1 MATEFLVGQTALSTF
16 RVDALKKRLAE
27 VGLEQ
32 CDIETMWVYLL
43 QTSSTLTAEATEKA
57 CTLLDADAS
66 KGVPEEGIFVA
77 PRLGTISPWSSKAT
91 DIFRYCGVRGVR
103 RVEHAMYIKVLQNG
117 AVLSREALG
126 TDALNV
132 LHDRMIEGVFTKA
145 ELPAFFVNARPAE
158 GKVFDVLNE
167 GRAAL
172 ERANREIGLAMSDPE
187 IDYLY
192 TAYTK
197 AQRNPTDT
205 ELTMFGQVNS
215 EHCRHKIFNAK
226 WIIDG
231 QERDVSLFG
240 MIKNTHKLHPE
251 GTQVAYKDNSGVIDG
266 FRTMAFQADPTDNT
280 YKFAEDQI
288 EMLMKVETHNHPT
301 AISPYPGAATGD
313 LNKISW

>member
-43 QTSSTLTAEATEKA
+43 QTSSALTAEAVEKA

-66 KGVPEEGIFVA
+66 KEVPAEGIFVA

-103 RVEHAMYIKVLQNG
+103 RVEHAMYIKVSQKG

-158 GKVFDVLNE
+158 GKVFDVLTE

-187 IDYLY
+187 IDYLFN
-192 TAYTK
+192 AYTK

-231 QERDVSLFG
+231 QERD
-240 MIKNTHKLHPE
+240 
-251 GTQVAYKDNSGVIDG
+251 A
-266 FRTMAFQADPTDNT
+266 R
-280 YKFAEDQI
+280 
-288 EMLMKVETHNHPT
+288 
-301 AISPYPGAATGD
+301 IS
-313 LNKISW
+313 